1 MDMTEM
7 ASRIIRKYANRRL
20 YDTETSRYITLE
32 DLKELIISGEDIQV
46 REAKSDADITREVL
60 LQLVAEQEHLGVP
73 ILNETIL
80 TALIR
85 FYGNPM
91 QGMASRYLELALEQ
105 AQDQRLQLAK
115 QMQKALR
122 KPVDIL
128 GNLAQQNL
136 DWVSRLQETFLQ
148 TMASGAK
155 KKEKGK
161 DTE

>member
-1 MDMTEM
+1 
-7 ASRIIRKYANRRL
+7 
-20 YDTETSRYITLE
+20 
-32 DLKELIISGEDIQV
+32 
-46 REAKSDADITREVL
+46 
-60 LQLVAEQEHLGVP
+60 VP

-128 GNLAQQNL
+128 GNLTQQNL
-136 DWVSRLQETFLQ
+136 DWVGRLQETFLQ

-155 KKEKGK
+155 KKGKGQ

>member
-1 MDMTEM
+1 MGMTEM
-7 ASRIIRKYANRRL
+7 ASRLIRKYANRRL

-46 REAKSDADITREVL
+46 REAKSDADLTREVL

-91 QGMASRYLELALEQ
+91 QGMASRYLELALH
-105 AQDQRLQLAK
+105 ATAY
-115 QMQKALR
+115 A
-122 KPVDIL
+122 PVSI
-128 GNLAQQNL
+128 
-136 DWVSRLQETFLQ
+136 
-148 TMASGAK
+148 
-155 KKEKGK
+155 
-161 DTE
+161 

>member
-1 MDMTEM
+1 MGMTEM
-7 ASRIIRKYANRRL
+7 ASRLIRKYANRRL

-46 REAKSDADITREVL
+46 REAKSDADLTREVL

-115 QMQKALR
+115 QMQRALR

-155 KKEKGK
+155 NKEKGR

>member
-1 MDMTEM
+1 M

-136 DWVSRLQETFLQ
+136 DWVGRLQETFLQ

-155 KKEKGK
+155 KKGKGQ